1 MSKLVLS
8 LILHLLLSLLKFVG
22 SIKFAKFD
30 VILQRVYEKHEIPID
45 IGHLKQRY
53 IEKSPLL
60 TFT

>member
-30 VILQRVYEKHEIPID
+30 VILQRVYEKHKIPID